1 MDRNRLRAYMTL
13 IRELLRCPSGEELA
27 LLQANMELV
36 DTNLITLLERA
47 ATRATE
53 KGALGTADFLRNMAK
68 QLKEMLTPD
77 MQIDATGE
85 ESVFSTYM
93 QLVEAL
99 LSCPTG
105 TEADILHAHQHL
117 IDTRL
122 VLTLRQF
129 ATMLAD
135 VGENQAAEFLK
146 SIALPLTEALSNS
159 SSAVIPTEY
168 LDFLGDILRATSHSN
183 NNVQVVYDLL
193 EANLAMVNIDLAQ
206 TLDDWATS
214 TLIVVKPQIAQSIAA
229 DIVNFSTLI
238 EKFPGGSREHNLEI
252 AIAGYEVALRAFRR
266 DKSPRKWA
274 EVQNLLGNIYS
285 KRMFGEKST
294 NLEVAIECY
303 HAALEVFEE
312 TKFAAEWGATLKYL
326 GVAYQNRIMGDKAD
340 NLAIA
345 SRYLD
350 AGDKIIDNLLE

>member
-36 DTNLITLLERA
+36 DTNLITLLEKA
-47 ATRATE
+47 ATRATQ
-53 KGALGTADFLRNMAK
+53 KGALGTADFLRNMAA

-77 MQIDATGE
+77 EADP
-85 ESVFSTYM
+85 ESEGGVFSAYM
-93 QLVEAL
+93 QLIEAL
-99 LSCPTG
+99 LNCPTG
-105 TEADILHAHQHL
+105 TEAEILHAHQNL

-135 VGENQAAEFLK
+135 IGENQAAEFLK

-159 SSAVIPTEY
+159 GSAVIPTEY
-168 LDFLGDILRATSHSN
+168 LDFLGDILRATASSN
-183 NNVQVVYDLL
+183 GNAQVVYKLL
-193 EANLAMVNIDLAQ
+193 EANLVMVNIDLAQ
-206 TLDDWATS
+206 ALDDWATS
-214 TLIVVKPQIAQSIAA
+214 TLTVVKPQIAHSIGA
-229 DIVNFSTLI
+229 DIVNFSALI
-238 EKFPGGSREHNLEI
+238 EKFPSGNLEHNLEI

-266 DKSPRKWA
+266 DESPRKWA
-274 EVQNLLGNIYS
+274 EIQNLLGNIYA
-285 KRMFGEKST
+285 KRMFGEQAT
-294 NLEVAIECY
+294 NLEVAIECH

-326 GVAYQNRIMGDKAD
+326 GAAYQNRIMGDKGN

-350 AGDKIIDNLLE
+350 ASEKILNNLPE